1 MVVTISATEADVTLS
16 KMTIRNGSAQ
26 NGGGISVS
34 YNLAETLDAYRDITW
49 GGGIYK
55 SNGAVTINNG
65 TISDNTLRV
74 TFGTVEGFGIWSS
87 GSVTLQNSIIANP
100 VALRESWS
108 AVSVETG
115 DYTH

>member
-1 MVVTISATEADVTLS
+1 MSLKIIRSDPTTTIVDGGGVSTVVTISATEANVTLS

-65 TISDNTLRV
+65 T
-74 TFGTVEGFGIWSS
+74 
-87 GSVTLQNSIIANP
+87 
-100 VALRESWS
+100 
-108 AVSVETG
+108 
-115 DYTH
+115 